1 MTIGDISSKTGLS
14 IHTLR
19 YYEKEGLIFPIKR
32 LKNNT
37 RDFTDADLKWIEFII
52 CLKNTGMSL
61 KTIKEYTQST
71 SKGEEGYNELVQIL
85 KNHKE
90 SINRDIE
97 KLKSF
102 QKKIDWKI
110 NLYSN

>member
-1 MTIGDISSKTGLS
+1 MTIGDISNKTGLS
-14 IHTLR
+14 IHTIR
-19 YYEKEGLIFPIKR
+19 YYEKEGLIFPPKR
-32 LKNNT
+32 LKNNI

-61 KTIKEYTQST
+61 QTIKKYAQST
-71 SKGEEGYNELVQIL
+71 SKGEDGYNELVKIL
-85 KNHKE
+85 KNHKK
-90 SINRDIE
+90 SIDKDIE